1 MTVSE
6 VAATGMEQLY
16 PGVCSESLYYIP
28 SYALSRRYV
37 QIPVWASDVVFSTT
51 IGNARASDYG
61 MDNR

>member
-6 VAATGMEQLY
+6 VAATCMEQLY

-28 SYALSRRYV
+28 SCALSRRYV